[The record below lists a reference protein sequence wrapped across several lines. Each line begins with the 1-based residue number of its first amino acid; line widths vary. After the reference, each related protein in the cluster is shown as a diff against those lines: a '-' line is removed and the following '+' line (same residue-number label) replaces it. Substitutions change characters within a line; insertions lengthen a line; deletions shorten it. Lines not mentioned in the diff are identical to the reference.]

1 MNDNRDW
8 RAAGAAEDPSR
19 RVFLKAGAALV
30 VGIALGPS
38 AVEGEAAEEHARLPG
53 SLNANR
59 MLDAWLRIN
68 ANGTVTVFT
77 GKIEL
82 GQGIATALAQIA
94 ADELDVDYSRIEPVT
109 GDTSRTPDEGVT
121 AGSLSIEQSGTAVRF
136 ACAEARA
143 LLVGA
148 AAARLGVAP
157 AELRVADGTVTGPG
171 GRKTTYWELTA
182 DSMLHREATAAAEP
196 KSPADYRYVG
206 DSRHR
211 RDIPPKFTGGQA
223 YVQDLRLPGMVYARV
238 VRPPSPRAELVS
250 ADLERTKALPGV
262 VAVVRDGSF
271 LAVVCEREEQAIRAR
286 EVLRESATWNSPE
299 LPLTL
304 ADTFDRANPG
314 LPAHVQVVSEKQ
326 SQAAAPAVKRIEA
339 RYTRPYQLHASMGP
353 SCAVARMADGKLT
366 VWTHSQGVFPLRNDI
381 ARALGISPQTIVC
394 VHMQG
399 AGCYGHNGA
408 DDVAFDA
415 ALVARALPGK
425 PIKLQWMRDDE
436 FMWEPLGSAMIVKLT
451 AGLDDR
457 GRIVDWQHELWSYP
471 HTTRPG
477 GKEGVNLLAA
487 WHLAQPSKPPFPA
500 DVPLPAGGSDRNA
513 IPLYDFPNQR
523 IVKHYLP
530 EMPLRT
536 SALRTLGAYANVF
549 ALESFMD
556 EAAALAG
563 VDPVE
568 FRLRHLSDRRA
579 GAVIE
584 AAAKKAGWAPRARRD
599 EGIGSMLRGRGIG
612 FAKYKNLMAY
622 CAVIAEVQVDRESG
636 IVQVTRAWSAVDA
649 GLSVNPDGVANQIEG
664 GIVQSTSWTLKEAAR
679 FDRSGITMRSWA
691 DYPILRFTEVP
702 AVEIEVIQ
710 RPAERSLGVG
720 EAAQGPAAAAIANA
734 FAAATGR
741 RLRDIPFTPE
751 RVRGV
756 LALKRTPDPQENPY
770 RSNGGGKE

>member
-8 RAAGAAEDPSR
+8 RAAGTAEDPSR
-19 RVFLKAGAALV
+19 RGFLKAGAALV
-30 VGIALGPS
+30 VGIALAPS
-38 AVEGEAAEEHARLPG
+38 AVGAEAAGEPVRLPG
-53 SLNANR
+53 SLNTNR
-59 MLDAWLRIN
+59 MLDAWLRVN

-82 GQGIATALAQIA
+82 GQGIATAIAQIA
-94 ADELDVDYSRIEPVT
+94 ADELDVDYRRIEVIT
-109 GDTSRTPDEGVT
+109 GDTSRTPDEGMT

-143 LLVGA
+143 LLLA
-148 AAARLGVAP
+148 AASARLGVPA
-157 AELRVADGTVTGPG
+157 AELRIVDGTVTGPG
-171 GRKTTYWELTA
+171 SRTATYWELTS
-182 DSMLHREATAAAEP
+182 DSMLHRDATAAVEP
-196 KSPADYRYVG
+196 KSPAEYRYVG
-206 DSRHR
+206 DSLRR
-211 RDIPPKFTGGQA
+211 RDIPPKFAGGAA
-223 YVQDLRLPGMVYARV
+223 YVQDLRLPGMLHARV
-238 VRPPSPRAELVS
+238 VRPPSPKSELVG
-250 ADLERTKALPGV
+250 ADLERAKTLPGV

-286 EVLRESATWNSPE
+286 EVLRESAVWNSPE

-304 ADTFDRANPG
+304 ADTFHRANPG
-314 LPAHVQVVSEKQ
+314 LPAQVQVVSEKQ
-326 SQAAAPAVKRIEA
+326 SQAVAPAVRRIEA

-353 SCAVARMADGKLT
+353 SCAVVQVADGKLT
-366 VWTHSQGVFPLRNDI
+366 VWTHSQGVFPLRSDI
-381 ARALGISPQTIVC
+381 ARALGASPQTIAC

-451 AGLDDR
+451 AGLDAR

-487 WHLAQPSKPPFPA
+487 WHIAHPSKPPFPA

-523 IVKHYLP
+523 VVKHYLP

-568 FRLRHLSDRRA
+568 FRLRHLSDPRA
-579 GAVIE
+579 RAVIE
-584 AAAKKAGWAPRARRD
+584 AAASKAHWTPGALGDA
-599 EGIGSMLRGRGIG
+599 GTGTLLRGRGIG
-612 FAKYKNLMAY
+612 FAKYKNLMSY
-622 CAVIAEVQVDRESG
+622 CAVVAEVHVDSGSG
-636 IVQVTRAWSAVDA
+636 IVQVTRVWSAVDA

-702 AVEIEVIQ
+702 AVEVEVIQ

-741 RLRDIPFTPE
+741 RLRDIPFTTE
-751 RVRGV
+751 RVRSV
-756 LALKRTPDPQENPY
+756 LA
-770 RSNGGGKE
+770 